1 MLLNTDDRGLHLGES
16 LKLTMQMLSCGR
28 GALSGFQPLTPG
40 DLDENFM
47 GK

>member
-28 GALSGFQPLTPG
+28 GALPDFKPLTPS
-40 DLDENFM
+40 DLDEKF
-47 GK
+47 